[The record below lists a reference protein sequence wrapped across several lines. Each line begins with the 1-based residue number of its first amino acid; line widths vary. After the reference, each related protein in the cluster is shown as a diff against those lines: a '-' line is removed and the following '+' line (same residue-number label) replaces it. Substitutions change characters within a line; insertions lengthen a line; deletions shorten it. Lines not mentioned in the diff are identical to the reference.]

1 MESKDQLLRR
11 RLQLLQS
18 LSQYSGIL
26 NGSFFERE
34 LNGKARLYL
43 SRIVNGTQRQTYIA
57 QKHRAAVERALKQYR
72 GLQRTVEQLCEINL
86 QLLKQS
92 KDRSASSLDDIDG
105 GDHLGT

>member
-1 MESKDQLLRR
+1 MQSTKQLVSRR
-11 RLQLLQS
+11 QQLLQT

-43 SRIVNGTQRQTYIA
+43 SRMVDGTQRQTYIA
-57 QKHRAAVERALKQYR
+57 QKHRAAVERALRQYR

-86 QLLKQS
+86 QLLKQG
-92 KDRSASSLDDIDG
+92 KGRLASSLDDMDG